1 MNSIINEILANKK
14 FTDTRIGT
22 DSLRE
27 FSNGNTLPLL
37 GTPHGLNYFSVQT
50 DGRSSWFFNPNEK
63 EFQGFRL
70 THQPSPW
77 MEDFSYMTILPFS
90 KELDTEYQKV
100 YYDTDKSIFRPIVNK
115 IIYDSGDEA
124 IITADEEAAIIN
136 FNADSEVSF
145 KITGPGIDFRK
156 EDGKIIG
163 QVINYSGCEDED
175 FTMYVEIRL
184 DSDFELENIEG
195 YFYIKTNA
203 KEANLKLAT
212 SFISED
218 QATYNYEKA
227 CDEISDMLASAAGKW
242 QEYLDIFDVELTR
255 KPSQYDQYEVYDRK
269 DQVSMFYHCVY
280 RSFLFPTKFYEV
292 DRDGNEVHYNTLAKE
307 VRNGKLYTNI
317 GFWDGQKTLFPL
329 LSLVATKDYE
339 DILEGVYNSY
349 KETGFLP
356 KWLSPD
362 ERGLM
367 PGTLVDSVIADA
379 ITKDIGSDLADDLL
393 KAMIDSSE
401 KESDDPHYGRYG
413 AYEFREKGYISSDKH
428 ESVNQ
433 TLDNCL
439 SDFSIGVAAKKLGYD
454 DLAEKYLNYSHNW
467 TNLFDPETKFLVE
480 KDNDG
485 HFKENFDPYDWG
497 SPYTEGG
504 AYQNSYNMYHDF
516 DKLIE
521 LFGSKE
527 AFKERLDELVNADSN
542 FNIGHYDCVIHE
554 MLEVETAHFGQVG
567 ISNQPSFHLPYLY
580 HFVDRPDLSQYLVKN
595 LLLNY
600 FRYDFKG
607 YPGDEDNGS
616 MSAWYILSALG
627 IYPVCPGTNEYM
639 LGIGLFDKVS
649 VKLANGNT
657 LKILVDENYH
667 HKKFVDTIK
676 IDGKIIEERKI
687 SHDDFINAKEIV
699 YRLNII
705 GK

>member
-37 GTPHGLNYFSVQT
+37 GTPHGLNYFAVQT
-50 DGRSSWFFNPNEK
+50 DGRTSWFFNPNER

-90 KELDTEYQKV
+90 KDLDTEYQKV
-100 YYDTDKSIFRPIVNK
+100 YYDTKKSTFRPIVNK
-115 IIYDSGDEA
+115 IIYESGEEA

-136 FNADSEVSF
+136 FKADSEVSF
-145 KITGPGIDFRK
+145 KITGLGIDFIK
-156 EDGKIIG
+156 KDEKIVGK
-163 QVINYSGCEDED
+163 VINYSGCEDED
-175 FTMYVEIRL
+175 FTMYVTIGL
-184 DSDFELENIEG
+184 DCNFELENIEG
-195 YFYIKTNA
+195 YFYIKTKA

-227 CDEISDMLASAAGKW
+227 CDEISDMLASAANKW

-280 RSFLFPTKFYEV
+280 RSFLFPTKFYEI

-307 VRNGKLYTNI
+307 VRSGKLYTNI

-413 AYEFREKGYISSDKH
+413 AYEFRENGYISSDKD

-467 TNLFDPETKFLVE
+467 TNLFDPDTKFLVE
-480 KDNDG
+480 KDKDG
-485 HFKENFDPYDWG
+485 KFKENFDPYDWG

-521 LFGSKE
+521 LFGSKG

-542 FNIGHYDCVIHE
+542 YNIGHYDCVIHE

-649 VKLANGNT
+649 IKLANGNT
-657 LKILVDENYH
+657 LKILVEENYH

-676 IDGKIIEERKI
+676 IDGKVIDERKI
-687 SHDDFINAKEIV
+687 SHEDFINAKEIV

>member
-37 GTPHGLNYFSVQT
+37 GTPHGLNYFAVQT

-90 KELDTEYQKV
+90 KDLDTEYQKV

-136 FNADSEVSF
+136 FKADSEVSF

-156 EDGKIIG
+156 EDGKILG

-184 DSDFELENIEG
+184 DCDFELENIEG
-195 YFYIKTNA
+195 YFYIKTKA

-212 SFISED
+212 SFISKD

-227 CDEISDMLASAAGKW
+227 CDEISDMLASAANKW

-255 KPSQYDQYEVYDRK
+255 KPSQYDQYEVYDRD

-280 RSFLFPTKFYEV
+280 RSFLFPTKFYEI
-292 DRDGNEVHYNTLAKE
+292 DREGSEVHYNTLAKE

-454 DLAEKYLNYSHNW
+454 DLAEKYLVYSHNW

-480 KDNDG
+480 KDKDG
-485 HFKENFDPYDWG
+485 KFKENFDPYDWG

-527 AFKERLDELVNADSN
+527 AFKERLDELINADSN

-616 MSAWYILSALG
+616 MSSWYILSALG

-657 LKILVDENYH
+657 LQILVDENYH

>member
-212 SFISED
+212 SFISKD

-227 CDEISDMLASAAGKW
+227 CDEISDMLASAANKW

-255 KPSQYDQYEVYDRK
+255 KPSQYDQYEVYDRES
-269 DQVSMFYHCVY
+269 QVSMFYHCVY
-280 RSFLFPTKFYEV
+280 RSFLFPTKFYEI
-292 DRDGNEVHYNTLAKE
+292 DRDGSEVHYNTLAKE

>member
-1 MNSIINEILANKK
+1 MNSIINDILANKK

-37 GTPHGLNYFSVQT
+37 GTPHGLNYFAVQT
-50 DGRSSWFFNPNEK
+50 DGRNSWFFNPNEK

-90 KELDTEYQKV
+90 KDLDTEYKKV

-136 FNADSEVSF
+136 FKADSEVSF

-156 EDGKIIG
+156 EDGKILG

-184 DSDFELENIEG
+184 DCDFELENIEG
-195 YFYIKTNA
+195 YFYIKTKA

-212 SFISED
+212 SFISKD

-227 CDEISDMLASAAGKW
+227 CDEISDMLASAANKW

-255 KPSQYDQYEVYDRK
+255 KPSQYDQYEVYDRES
-269 DQVSMFYHCVY
+269 QVSMFYHCVY
-280 RSFLFPTKFYEV
+280 RSFLFPTKFYEI
-292 DRDGNEVHYNTLAKE
+292 DRDGSEVHYNTLAKE

>member
-37 GTPHGLNYFSVQT
+37 GTPHGLNYFAVQT
-50 DGRSSWFFNPNEK
+50 DGRSSWFFNPNER

-90 KELDTEYQKV
+90 KDLDTEYQKV
-100 YYDTDKSIFRPIVNK
+100 YYDTDKSTFRPIVNK
-115 IIYDSGDEA
+115 IIYESGEEA

-136 FNADSEVSF
+136 FKADSEVSF

-156 EDGKIIG
+156 EDGKILG

-184 DSDFELENIEG
+184 DCDFELENIEG
-195 YFYIKTNA
+195 YFYIKTKA

-227 CDEISDMLASAAGKW
+227 CDDICDMIGSAASKW
-242 QEYLDIFDVELTR
+242 EDYLGIFDVELTR
-255 KPSQYDQYEVYDRK
+255 ESSQYDQYEVYDRES
-269 DQVSMFYHCVY
+269 QVSMFYHCVY
-280 RSFLFPTKFYEV
+280 RSFLFPTKFYEI
-292 DRDGNEVHYNTLAKE
+292 DRGGNEVHYNTLAKE
-307 VRNGKLYTNI
+307 VRSGKLYTNI

-349 KETGFLP
+349 QETGFLP

-379 ITKDIGSDLADDLL
+379 ITKDIGNDLADDLL

-413 AYEFREKGYISSDKH
+413 AYEFRENGYISSDKH

-454 DLAEKYLNYSHNW
+454 DLAEKYLAYSHNW
-467 TNLFDPETKFLVE
+467 TNLFDPKSKFLVE
-480 KDNDG
+480 KDKDG
-485 HFKENFDPYDWG
+485 KFKENFDPYDWG

-527 AFKERLDELVNADSN
+527 AFKNRLDELVNADSN

-649 VKLANGNT
+649 IKLANGNT
-657 LKILVDENYH
+657 LQILVDENYH

-676 IDGKIIEERKI
+676 IDGKVIEERRI